1 MTVLKLLEQAAKT
14 SLAIFAGLLLWRPG
28 RRRPSALARPS
39 KILLVRID
47 DRLGEVLLLT
57 PLLRLLKEAS
67 IGARVE
73 VLVHSNRTSI
83 LGGHPDVD
91 RVIPFE
97 DRCLFLGP
105 LAPGIRVLRR
115 ERYDAVVD
123 CTNWTDPSVR
133 SAIVSRLIGASSAVV
148 GPAAFPVACLYS
160 QAVAPR
166 QDTVSELEQRVQLL
180 SPLVRIDRLARLTF
194 RPTRPSKAIQ
204 PLLSSLRAA
213 PYAVVNP
220 GGRLDWRRVSPSAFA
235 EAANSLSAMG
245 LRPVITWGP
254 GEGGLARAVTDL
266 APGSI
271 LAPAT
276 DVDDLAALLDS
287 AALTVCNNTGP
298 MHLSVAVGTP
308 TLALFV
314 KMPPERWGHPYSPH
328 RMVDLTSAVDP
339 TDVDSRIRS
348 EVTQFVQQ
356 LRTSPGGA
364 AANASGPGDAPRPP
378 T

>member
-1 MTVLKLLEQAAKT
+1 MTVLKLLERGAKT
-14 SLAIFAGLLLWRPG
+14 SLAIFAGMLLWRPG
-28 RRRPSALARPS
+28 RRRPGALARPS

-47 DRLGEVLLLT
+47 DRLGELLLLT
-57 PLLRLLKEAS
+57 PLLRQLKEAI

-73 VLVHSNRTSI
+73 VLVHRNRTNI

-97 DRCLFLGP
+97 DRLLFLGP
-105 LAPGIRVLRR
+105 LAPGIRALRR

-133 SAIVSRLIGASSAVV
+133 SAIVSRLIGASSTVV
-148 GPAAFPVACLYS
+148 GPAAFAVARLYS
-160 QAVAPR
+160 KAVAPR
-166 QDTVSELEQRVQLL
+166 EDTVSELEQRVQLL
-180 SPLVRIDRLARLTF
+180 SPLVPIDRLARLTF
-194 RPTRPSKAIQ
+194 RPPRPSKAIQ

-213 PYAVVNP
+213 PYAVINP
-220 GGRLDWRRVSPSAFA
+220 GGRLGWRRVPPSAFA
-235 EAANSLSAMG
+235 AAANSLSAMG

-254 GEGGLARAVTDL
+254 GEGGLARAVTNL
-266 APGSI
+266 APASI

-276 DVDDLAALLDS
+276 DVDDLAALLNS

-298 MHLSVAVGTP
+298 MHLSVALGTP
-308 TLALFV
+308 TLAFFV
-314 KMPPERWGHPYSPH
+314 KMSPERWGHRYSPH
-328 RMVDLTSAVDP
+328 RMVDLTSAVDAAE
-339 TDVDSRIRS
+339 VDSRIRS

-356 LRTSPGGA
+356 LRASPGGA
-364 AANASGPGDAPRPP
+364 AANASGPGGAPRPP

>member
-1 MTVLKLLEQAAKT
+1 
-14 SLAIFAGLLLWRPG
+14 
-28 RRRPSALARPS
+28 
-39 KILLVRID
+39 
-47 DRLGEVLLLT
+47 
-57 PLLRLLKEAS
+57 
-67 IGARVE
+67 
-73 VLVHSNRTSI
+73 
-83 LGGHPDVD
+83 
-91 RVIPFE
+91 
-97 DRCLFLGP
+97 
-105 LAPGIRVLRR
+105 
-115 ERYDAVVD
+115 
-123 CTNWTDPSVR
+123 
-133 SAIVSRLIGASSAVV
+133 
-148 GPAAFPVACLYS
+148 
-160 QAVAPR
+160 
-166 QDTVSELEQRVQLL
+166 QLL

-254 GEGGLARAVTDL
+254 GAGGLARAVTDL

-328 RMVDLTSAVDP
+328 RMVDLTSA
-339 TDVDSRIRS
+339 
-348 EVTQFVQQ
+348 
-356 LRTSPGGA
+356 
-364 AANASGPGDAPRPP
+364 
-378 T
+378 

>member
-1 MTVLKLLEQAAKT
+1 MTVLKRLERGAKT
-14 SLAIFAGLLLWRPG
+14 SLAIFAGWLLWRPG
-28 RRRPSALARPS
+28 RRRRSAPARPS

-47 DRLGEVLLLT
+47 DRLGEVLLIT
-57 PLLRLLKEAS
+57 PLLRILKEQL
-67 IGARVE
+67 IGARLD
-73 VLVHSNRTSI
+73 VLLHRNRTSI
-83 LGGHPDVD
+83 LRGHPDVD

-97 DRCLFLGP
+97 DRWLFLGP
-105 LAPGIRVLRR
+105 LAPGIRPLRR

-133 SAIVSRLIGASSAVV
+133 SAIVSRLIGAPSVVV
-148 GPAAFPVACLYS
+148 GPAAFPVARLYS
-160 QAVAPR
+160 KAVAPR
-166 QDTVSELEQRVQLL
+166 EDTVSELEQRVQLL
-180 SPLVRIDRLARLTF
+180 SPLARIDRLSRLTF
-194 RPTRPSKAIQ
+194 RPPRPSKAIQ
-204 PLLSSLRAA
+204 PLLASLRAA
-213 PYAVVNP
+213 PYGVINP
-220 GGRLDWRRVSPSAFA
+220 GGRLDWRRLPPSAFA
-235 EAANSLSAMG
+235 AAANALSAMG

-254 GEGGLARAVTDL
+254 GEGSLARSVSNL

-298 MHLSVAVGTP
+298 MHLSVALGTP

-328 RMVDLTSAVDP
+328 RMVDLTSTIDAVE
-339 TDVDSRIRS
+339 VDSRLRS
-348 EVTQFVQQ
+348 EITHFVQQ
-356 LRTSPGGA
+356 LRTSSDA
-364 AANASGPGDAPRPP
+364 AANASVPGGAPRPP